1 VILVD
6 TSVLIGYLRGH
17 AGPKIDLFE
26 QVLERKIPFG
36 ISVFTYLEVLQGAK
50 DENEWNVLRDYL
62 GTQQIYYLKREIESY
77 EQAARLFVDL
87 RRKGITVRGSIDLL
101 IMVTALEQSL
111 SLLHDDQDY
120 DQMLRHLTELKVFDQ
135 N

>member
-135 N
+135 Y

>member
-17 AGPKIDLFE
+17 VGPKIALFE

-62 GTQQIYYLKREIESY
+62 GTQQIYYLKQENESY
-77 EQAARLFVDL
+77 EQAARLFFDL
-87 RRKGITVRGSIDLL
+87 RRKGITVRSTIDLL

-135 N
+135 Y

>member
-62 GTQQIYYLKREIESY
+62 GTQQIYYLKREIGSY

-87 RRKGITVRGSIDLL
+87 RRKGITVRSSIDLL

-135 N
+135 Y

>member
-1 VILVD
+1 MILVD

-17 AGPKIDLFE
+17 AGPKINLFE

-62 GTQQIYYLKREIESY
+62 GTQQIYYLKQENESY
-77 EQAARLFVDL
+77 EEAARLFFDL
-87 RRKGITVRGSIDLL
+87 RRKGITVRSTIDLL

-120 DQMLRHLTELKVFDQ
+120 DQMLCHLTELKVFDQ
-135 N
+135 Y